1 MSKLG
6 EKYQPILAALLQ
18 DALETADFTG
28 AAMGDDM
35 LSLLIPAVVG
45 SSRLKVL
52 KLAKNKLS
60 DNGVSQLI

>member
-1 MSKLG
+1 MSKLS

-18 DALETADFTG
+18 DTLETADFTG